1 MGMKVDAMRAFSI
14 AEDALRKHLKGT
26 RLEAPARAVVEWRRP
41 TWRQDRLDNDRL
53 RLLIDYTFREDSCGV
68 DVGAHKGV
76 FLREMIRVAP
86 HGHHAAF
93 EALPELAEALAHEF
107 RESAD
112 HSVAVGEAAGTM
124 TFMRNRSTLAQSG
137 MAGRCEIGDQDLEPI
152 EVPVV
157 ALDDALIHPPTLIK
171 IDVEGAEGYVL
182 RGAKAILFRHRP
194 IVWLEH
200 GAAASRECGIEP
212 AEIFS
217 IFKGAGMR
225 IFDVNGDGPYT
236 VDEFESPPPM
246 VWTFVAR

>member
-1 MGMKVDAMRAFSI
+1 MGMKVDAMRAIST
-14 AEDALRKHLKGT
+14 AEDALRKRLKGT
-26 RLEAPARAVVEWRRP
+26 RLEAPARALVEWRRP

-76 FLREMIRVAP
+76 FLREMTRVAP
-86 HGHHAAF
+86 NGHHAAF
-93 EALPELAEALAHEF
+93 EALPELAEALALEF
-107 RESAD
+107 GESAV
-112 HSVAVGEAAGTM
+112 HPAAVGETAGSM

-137 MAGRCEIGDQDLEPI
+137 MAGRRERGDQHLEPI

-157 ALDDALIHPPTLIK
+157 ALDDVLIHPPTLIK
-171 IDVEGAEGYVL
+171 IDVEGAEGFVL
-182 RGAKAILFRHRP
+182 RGAKAILSRHRP

-200 GAAASRECGIEP
+200 GADASRECGIEP

-217 IFKGAGMR
+217 IFAGAGMR
-225 IFDVNGDGPYT
+225 VFDVNGDGPYT
-236 VDEFESPPPM
+236 VSEFESPPPM